1 MLALKDLNNP
11 DALDK
16 IVVELSRKKETFLC
30 HTMYLATIRKSNFK
44 KGRTA
49 VFPKMRGSGCTDWYN
64 GARKH
69 GQIDNGTSRKGTTG
83 NSSDLCELRK
93 EKEDDS
99 R

>member
-11 DALDK
+11 YALDK
-16 IVVELSRKKETFLC
+16 IVVELSRKKETVLC
-30 HTMYLATIRKSNFK
+30 HT
-44 KGRTA
+44 
-49 VFPKMRGSGCTDWYN
+49 RGSGCTDWYN

>member
-11 DALDK
+11 YALDK
-16 IVVELSRKKETFLC
+16 IVVELSG
-30 HTMYLATIRKSNFK
+30 KSNFE

>member
-1 MLALKDLNNP
+1 MILCIWL
-11 DALDK
+11 
-16 IVVELSRKKETFLC
+16 LSG
-30 HTMYLATIRKSNFK
+30 KSNFE

-49 VFPKMRGSGCTDWYN
+49 VFPKMRGSGRTDWYN

-83 NSSDLCELRK
+83 DSSDLCELRK

>member
-1 MLALKDLNNP
+1 MSYYVSGYYQEKAIL
-11 DALDK
+11 
-16 IVVELSRKKETFLC
+16 
-30 HTMYLATIRKSNFK
+30 

>member
-1 MLALKDLNNP
+1 MSYYVSGYYQEKAIL
-11 DALDK
+11 
-16 IVVELSRKKETFLC
+16 KKEGQLFFLKC
-30 HTMYLATIRKSNFK
+30 E
-44 KGRTA
+44 
-49 VFPKMRGSGCTDWYN
+49 GSGCTDWYN

-69 GQIDNGTSRKGTTG
+69 GQIDNGTPRKGTTG

>member
-1 MLALKDLNNP
+1 MSYYVSGYYQEKAIL
-11 DALDK
+11 
-16 IVVELSRKKETFLC
+16 KKEGQLFFLKC
-30 HTMYLATIRKSNFK
+30 
-44 KGRTA
+44 
-49 VFPKMRGSGCTDWYN
+49 DWYN

-83 NSSDLCELRK
+83 DSSDLCELRK

>member
-1 MLALKDLNNP
+1 
-11 DALDK
+11 
-16 IVVELSRKKETFLC
+16 
-30 HTMYLATIRKSNFK
+30 
-44 KGRTA
+44 
-49 VFPKMRGSGCTDWYN
+49 MRGSGCTDWYN

-69 GQIDNGTSRKGTTG
+69 GQIDNGTPRKGTTG